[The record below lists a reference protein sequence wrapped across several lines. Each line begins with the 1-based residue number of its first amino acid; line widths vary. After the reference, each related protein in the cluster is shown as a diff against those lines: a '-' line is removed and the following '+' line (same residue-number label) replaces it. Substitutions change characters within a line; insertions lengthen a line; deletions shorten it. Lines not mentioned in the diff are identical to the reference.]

1 MSNTINGL
9 EAVLI
14 EAHRVK
20 GWKWVVEEP
29 LWVTWSLEKFG
40 KYPFPFPCG
49 RQMQTNSSDNQFLFL
64 VHPVTRIPAILP
76 RYHRS
81 LALHVELVDGLRS
94 HSVSF
99 EDSRD
104 AINEWVQQSWLAN
117 GGWNA
122 AWEDLCEVEIEKWR

>member
-1 MSNTINGL
+1 MSNIINSL

-40 KYPFPFPCG
+40 KYPFPCG
-49 RQMQTNSSDNQFLFL
+49 RQMQTNPSDNQFFF
-64 VHPVTRIPAILP
+64 VYPVTRIPAILP
-76 RYHRS
+76 PYHRS
-81 LALHVELVDGLRS
+81 LAFHVELVDVLRS
-94 HSVSF
+94 HSVGF

-104 AINEWVQQSWLAN
+104 AINELVQQPWLAN

-122 AWEDLCEVEIEKWR
+122 AWEDICEVEVEKWR